1 MSIDLP
7 PEIAW
12 VARLAVGQSWPKGD
26 EDKLRALGA
35 AWYDT
40 AQQLDSITKEI
51 GPATHGVLNSISG
64 PVADQF
70 HSFTQQ
76 LQTNLPQMAEA
87 ANQIGDLGDNTGV
100 QVEYAKLMVLAQLIW
115 LAYELSTLS
124 FAAPEAIPAAIT
136 SARLIVQMILRR
148 LLVSVISGV
157 GFMVGMD
164 ALIQSIQIL
173 LLHDRTKW
181 DTDSTVQAVEG
192 GAIGG
197 AIGGILGGGLGAFA
211 PKFAGSLIGKLAVG
225 GATGVLTTATM
236 TAVFGGDADYTS
248 AITSGLVGALG
259 GGKHGRGGEEG
270 KTKIDPVNLKEIKAP
285 DLHLP
290 DVHPADVHAPD
301 VHPADV
307 HAPDV
312 HASNAAPAPIRT
324 GSGHDTAGV
333 KDPTSD
339 TRPVTVAGDTG
350 THSVGTP
357 DVRTVTTPSVAE
369 GHTTGEVTH
378 GQPDSSV
385 GTQERTTPRTT
396 DTTVETPARTTASRG
411 ETGTTTGSGLHGS
424 DTMTS
429 APTAH
434 QEVGLPGFESKPT
447 DTTVTDTRPAETPGT
462 SGITGPALADKPTT
476 TATDTNR
483 ATNSPATNSP
493 ATSGNSGTTTANQ
506 TRPAEGRAQAPAQAP
521 AQSPRVTTE
530 TGNTGTSTD
539 TRAAAPVRTSSEPTV
554 TPTESNPAPQ
564 APVDQPQTVHTPVD
578 HTPVD
583 HTPAEHVATGPVDV
597 HHAGPEHTFATP
609 DVPPPLPPHTA
620 PPEPPLPL
628 APHEPVRVDLGPIA
642 FDGGS
647 ADLTAPRQQALN
659 TTARQVADLGVR
671 NARDGGG
678 PPVVTVEGRANVL
691 DQGLPHFGKSLK
703 LGQERAEAVATAL
716 RSELKDRLE
725 TLQSDG
731 PVVLRGEDVTVVPRS
746 RGNQDFEPGSP
757 DHTGDHVAVSVEL
770 PPPPRLESDP
780 GPAHEVHEQ
789 TASAGVPEVHL
800 TEPTPTPEP
809 AARPVPKPASPDWR
823 SHLDGAPTARV
834 HTERFDPA
842 RDPLKGNAP
851 HSLAGSQ
858 TLVRSVVRR
867 VQAENGTWVRHHTV
881 ELPVHLGHSG
891 MSAGELAGVHERIQR
906 AIDDHL
912 NGGLELPRSGDQF
925 HLDLKLVA
933 GDDHPEAITIGRND
947 HQVPLD
953 QRSWNVPVD
962 PAHDDTHMPRVVH
975 EVLHYLGLKDEY
987 EDNTSLFRR
996 HGDGPAV
1003 HRDGL
1008 MGHDLSGSGEVPR
1021 RYLETIEDTVDHTA
1035 VLKDHPHGA
1044 ADAPESAT
1052 RTDLPHLDADDLA
1065 RWDAPHV
1072 LTIGKTVP
1080 DDAERSYH
1088 TIGGSLDPNSDLG
1101 RQWHDPAQRPAIVK
1115 VLKDWISAP
1124 KPSVPKADG
1133 TPRPAGS
1140 SDVLA
1145 RYYPTDDQAAAAVI
1159 ARVKSLPMVEIERA
1173 LAIDISQD
1181 PQVHAKV
1188 SDFVTNKLVPW
1199 LNQHHNDTFD
1209 TELGTT
1215 TRGLAEKPRL
1225 YLPYIDFGDKT
1236 IDQILGAPHGEGFP
1250 TLVSAIHDVAELMYN
1265 HDDLKDFVI
1274 VKEGPEDI
1282 EFRGY
1287 VLSDAPDSAT
1297 EQHYPGWTS
1306 PAGGPPFTPPPM
1318 TREPVDKT
1326 FRGRDATPNQLNPQV
1341 DTAGRLGYP
1350 ISLGP
1355 SRTTGKMIRL
1365 AHEAGAT
1372 PEEKKA
1378 LAYSLFSL
1386 WYTDYR
1392 RDITD
1397 IHRFHFV
1404 MDMAANFGV
1413 DYDPFSRPVHP
1424 VSGEDV
1430 YGPLIDRALEQHRTN
1445 AEEIQR
1451 NYVPTDPP
1459 PVVTESAPAESSSSA
1474 AAAPAQGHA
1483 QAQPGP
1489 VLDVPAIQNDPEAMA
1504 VLNQI
1509 AAAKGSKF
1517 GIPLPQA
1524 PDTYPPDSV
1533 VGRLWTRLVTE
1544 APSKAAALLGK
1555 ELRPNPDGTRTWH
1568 LVIPP
1573 KALKKLGL
1581 K

>member
-51 GPATHGVLNSISG
+51 GPATLGVRNSISG
-64 PVADQF
+64 PVAEQF
-70 HSFTQQ
+70 NAFTQQ

-115 LAYELSTLS
+115 LAYELSSLS
-124 FAAPEAIPAAIT
+124 FTAPEAVPAAIT
-136 SARLIVQMILRR
+136 SARLIIQMILRR
-148 LLVSVISGV
+148 LLVSVVSGV

-225 GATGVLTTATM
+225 GATGVITTATM
-236 TAVFGGDADYTS
+236 TAAFGGDADYTS
-248 AITSGLVGALG
+248 ALTSGLIGALG

-270 KTKIDPVNLKEIKAP
+270 KTGIDPVNLKEIKPP

-290 DVHPADVHAPD
+290 DVHTPDVHSADVHGPS
-301 VHPADV
+301 VHPTDT
-307 HAPDV
+307 
-312 HASNAAPAPIRT
+312 APAPIRT
-324 GSGHDTAGV
+324 GSGDNTAGV
-333 KDPTSD
+333 KEPTTSD
-339 TRPVTVAGDTG
+339 TRTVTVTQDTG

-357 DVRTVTTPSVAE
+357 DVRTVSTPSVSESHA
-369 GHTTGEVTH
+369 TSEVTH
-378 GQPDSSV
+378 GQTDTSV
-385 GTQERTTPRTT
+385 GTQERTSPRTT

-411 ETGTTTGSGLHGS
+411 DTGTTTGSGLHGS
-424 DTMTS
+424 ETTTS

-434 QEVGLPGFESKPT
+434 QESDLPGFETKPT
-447 DTTVTDTRPAETPGT
+447 DTNAGDTRPAETPGT
-462 SGITGPALADKPTT
+462 TGITGPAVADKPTT
-476 TATDTNR
+476 TAAGTDR
-483 ATNSPATNSP
+483 ATNTP
-493 ATSGNSGTTTANQ
+493 ATSGDSNTATTNQ
-506 TRPAEGRAQAPAQAP
+506 TRPTEGQAQAPAQAP

-530 TGNTGTSTD
+530 TSTTGTSTD
-539 TRAAAPVRTSSEPTV
+539 GRTAAPVRTTSEPTV
-554 TPTESNPAPQ
+554 THTESNPTTQ
-564 APVDQPQTVHTPVD
+564 APADQPQTVHAPVD
-578 HTPVD
+578 HTPV
-583 HTPAEHVATGPVDV
+583 EHVATGPVDV
-597 HHAGPEHTFATP
+597 HHAGPEHTFAAP
-609 DVPPPLPPHTA
+609 DVQPPLPPHTA
-620 PPEPPLPL
+620 PPEPPPPL
-628 APHEPVRVDLGPIA
+628 APHEPVRVELGPIA

-725 TLQSDG
+725 SLQSDG

-757 DHTGDHVAVSVEL
+757 EHTGDHVAVSVEL
-770 PPPPRLESDP
+770 PPPPQLESDP
-780 GPAHEVHEQ
+780 GTPHETHEQ
-789 TASAGVPEVHL
+789 SASVVVPEAHVA
-800 TEPTPTPEP
+800 EPSPEP
-809 AARPVPKPASPDWR
+809 VARPVPKPASPDWR
-823 SHLDGAPTARV
+823 SRLEGAPTARV

-906 AIDDHL
+906 AIDNHL

-947 HQVPLD
+947 QKVPLD
-953 QRSWNVPVD
+953 QRSWNVPTD
-962 PAHDDTHMPRVVH
+962 PALDGSHLPRVVH

-987 EDNTSLFRR
+987 QDPDSLFRR
-996 HGDGPAV
+996 TGDGPGV

-1035 VLKDHPHGA
+1035 VVKDHPHGA
-1044 ADAPESAT
+1044 PDAPETAT
-1052 RTDLPHLDADDLA
+1052 RTDLPHLDADDVA

-1072 LTIGKTVP
+1072 LTIEGKTP
-1080 DDAERSYH
+1080 EANAENTYSE
-1088 TIGGSLDPNSDLG
+1088 IGKSLDPDSDLG
-1101 RQWHDPAQRPAIVK
+1101 RRWHDPAERPAIVK
-1115 VLKDWISAP
+1115 VIKEWIDAP
-1124 KPSVPKADG
+1124 KPSVPRADG
-1133 TPRPAGS
+1133 SARPENS
-1140 SDVLA
+1140 SDVLS
-1145 RYYPTDDQAAAAVI
+1145 RYYPTKDQAASAVLD
-1159 ARVKSLPMVEIERA
+1159 RVKSLPMVEIEHD
-1173 LAIDISQD
+1173 LAVNISQD
-1181 PQVHAKV
+1181 PQVHGAV
-1188 SDFVTNKLVPW
+1188 SGFVTNKLVPW
-1199 LNQHHNDTFD
+1199 LANHGNTEFGA
-1209 TELGTT
+1209 ELGTT
-1215 TRGLAEKPRL
+1215 TTGLADKQRL
-1225 YLPYIDFGDKT
+1225 YLPYVDYGNKT
-1236 IDQILGAPHGEGFP
+1236 ITGILHAPGGEPFS

-1265 HDDLKDFVI
+1265 HDDLKDFVT
-1274 VKEGPEDI
+1274 VTEGPNG
-1282 EFRGY
+1282 EFKGY
-1287 VLSDAPDSAT
+1287 VLSDAPDPAA
-1297 EQHYPGWTS
+1297 EHKYPGWTS
-1306 PAGGPPFTPPPM
+1306 PAGDAPPTPPM
-1318 TREPVDKT
+1318 TREPVDKS
-1326 FRGRDATPNQLNPQV
+1326 FRGKEATPNQLNPQV

-1350 ISLGP
+1350 VSLGP

-1397 IHRFHFV
+1397 IHRYHFV

-1413 DYDPFSRPVHP
+1413 DYDPFSRPRHP
-1424 VSGEDV
+1424 VTGEDV
-1430 YGPLIDRALEQHRTN
+1430 YGPLINDALDRHRAN
-1445 AEEIQR
+1445 AEQLQR
-1451 NYVPTDPP
+1451 NYTPPTPEPP
-1459 PVVTESAPAESSSSA
+1459 AAPAASTSA
-1474 AAAPAQGHA
+1474 AASSSTA
-1483 QAQPGP
+1483 AQPGQP
-1489 VLDVPAIQNDPEAMA
+1489 NPNHPAWRQDPEAIDLLRRLMNGPVPVA
-1504 VLNQI
+1504 ELGDLTAGADNPNARAISLLNGETKAQWLVTRQQRPGQPETLVLNN
-1509 AAAKGSKF
+1509 KGK
-1517 GIPLPQA
+1517 Q
-1524 PDTYPPDSV
+1524 
-1533 VGRLWTRLVTE
+1533 
-1544 APSKAAALLGK
+1544 
-1555 ELRPNPDGTRTWH
+1555 
-1568 LVIPP
+1568 
-1573 KALKKLGL
+1573 ALKKYPLI
-1581 K
+1581 

>member
-51 GPATHGVLNSISG
+51 GPATLGVRNSISG
-64 PVADQF
+64 PVAEQF
-70 HSFTQQ
+70 NAFTQQ

-173 LLHDRTKW
+173 LLHDRTQW
-181 DTDSTVQAVEG
+181 DTASTIQAVEG

-211 PKFAGSLIGKLAVG
+211 PKFAGSMAGKLAVG
-225 GATGVLTTATM
+225 GATGVITTATM
-236 TAVFGGDADYTS
+236 TAAFGGDADYTS
-248 AITSGLVGALG
+248 ALTSGLIGALG

-270 KTKIDPVNLKEIKAP
+270 KTKIDPINLKEIKAP
-285 DLHLP
+285 DIHTP
-290 DVHPADVHAPD
+290 DVHTPDVHSADVHGPS
-301 VHPADV
+301 VHSTDT
-307 HAPDV
+307 
-312 HASNAAPAPIRT
+312 APAPIRT
-324 GSGHDTAGV
+324 SSGDDTAGV
-333 KDPTSD
+333 KEPTASD
-339 TRPVTVAGDTG
+339 TRPVTVVEDTG

-357 DVRTVTTPSVAE
+357 DVHTVNTPSVSESHA
-369 GHTTGEVTH
+369 TSEVTH
-378 GQPDSSV
+378 RQTDTSV
-385 GTQERTTPRTT
+385 GTQERTSPRTT

-424 DTMTS
+424 ETTTS

-434 QEVGLPGFESKPT
+434 QELGLPGFESKPT
-447 DTTVTDTRPAETPGT
+447 DTNVSDTRPVETPGT
-462 SGITGPALADKPTT
+462 AGATAPAVADRPT
-476 TATDTNR
+476 ASDTSR
-483 ATNSPATNSP
+483 TTNSP
-493 ATSGNSGTTTANQ
+493 ATSADSTTATANQ
-506 TRPAEGRAQAPAQAP
+506 TRPAEGQAQAPAQAP

-530 TGNTGTSTD
+530 TSNTSTSPD
-539 TRAAAPVRTSSEPTV
+539 SRTAAPVRTSSEPTV
-554 TPTESNPAPQ
+554 TQTESHPTAQ
-564 APVDQPQTVHTPVD
+564 APADQPQTVHTPVE
-578 HTPVD
+578 HAPV
-583 HTPAEHVATGPVDV
+583 EHVATGPVDV
-597 HHAGPEHTFATP
+597 HHPGAEHTLTPTAP
-609 DVPPPLPPHTA
+609 DVQPPLPPHTA
-620 PPEPPLPL
+620 PPESPVPL

-659 TTARQVADLGVR
+659 TTARHVADLSVR

-725 TLQSDG
+725 SLQSDG

-757 DHTGDHVAVSVEL
+757 EHTGDHVAVSVEL

-780 GPAHEVHEQ
+780 GPSHETHESHESTQTHEQ
-789 TASAGVPEVHL
+789 QPATVGVQ
-800 TEPTPTPEP
+800 EPTPPP
-809 AARPVPKPASPDWR
+809 AARPVREPASPDWR
-823 SHLDGAPTARV
+823 SRLNGAPTARV

-842 RDPLKGNAP
+842 RDPLTGNAP

-858 TLVRSVVRR
+858 TLIRSVVRR

-891 MSAGELAGVHERIQR
+891 LSAGELTGVHERIQR
-906 AIDDHL
+906 AIDQHL
-912 NGGLELPRSGDQF
+912 NTGLELPRSGDQF
-925 HLDLKLVA
+925 HLDLRLVA

-947 HQVPLD
+947 QKVPLD
-953 QRSWNVPVD
+953 QRSWNVPTD
-962 PAHDDTHMPRVVH
+962 PALDGTHMPRVVH

-987 EDNTSLFRR
+987 QDPDSLFRR
-996 HGDGPAV
+996 TGDGPAV
-1003 HRDGL
+1003 HSEGL

-1021 RYLETIEDTVDHTA
+1021 RYLETIEHTVDHTA
-1035 VLKDHPHGA
+1035 VVRDHPQGA
-1044 ADAPESAT
+1044 PDAPETAT
-1052 RTDLPHLDADDLA
+1052 RTDLPHLDAEDVA
-1065 RWDAPHV
+1065 RWDAPRV
-1072 LTIGKTVP
+1072 LTIEGKTP
-1080 DDAERSYH
+1080 EANAEDTYRG
-1088 TIGGSLDPNSDLG
+1088 IGEALDPNSDLG
-1101 RQWHDPAQRPAIVK
+1101 RQWHDPANRPAIVK
-1115 VLKDWISAP
+1115 VIGEWVDAP
-1124 KPSVPKADG
+1124 KPSVPRADG
-1133 TPRPAGS
+1133 SARPAGS
-1140 SDVLA
+1140 PDVLA
-1145 RYYPTDDQAAAAVI
+1145 RYYPTKDQAASAVLD
-1159 ARVKSLPMVEIERA
+1159 RVKSLPMVEVEHD
-1173 LAIDISQD
+1173 LAVNISQD
-1181 PQVHAKV
+1181 PQVHATV
-1188 SDFVTNKLVPW
+1188 SDFVTDKLVPW
-1199 LNQHHNDTFD
+1199 LANHGNTEFGA
-1209 TELGTT
+1209 ELGTT
-1215 TRGLAEKPRL
+1215 TTGLADKQRL
-1225 YLPYIDFGDKT
+1225 YLPYVDYGNKT
-1236 IDQILGAPHGEGFP
+1236 ITGILHAPGGEPFS

-1265 HDDLKDFVI
+1265 HDDLKDFVT
-1274 VKEGPEDI
+1274 VTEGPGG
-1282 EFRGY
+1282 EFKGY
-1287 VLSDAPDSAT
+1287 VLSDAPDPAA
-1297 EQHYPGWTS
+1297 EHRYPGWTS
-1306 PAGGPPFTPPPM
+1306 PAGDPPPTPPM
-1318 TREPVDKT
+1318 TREPVDKS
-1326 FRGRDATPNQLNPQV
+1326 FRGKEATPNQLNPQV
-1341 DTAGRLGYP
+1341 ETAGRLGYP
-1350 ISLGP
+1350 VSLGP

-1378 LAYSLFSL
+1378 LAFSLFSL

-1397 IHRFHFV
+1397 IHRYHFV

-1424 VSGEDV
+1424 VTGEDV
-1430 YGPLIDRALEQHRTN
+1430 YGPLINDALERHRVN
-1445 AEEIQR
+1445 AEELRQR
-1451 NYVPTDPP
+1451 YTPP
-1459 PVVTESAPAESSSSA
+1459 AGEASTSA
-1474 AAAPAQGHA
+1474 AASSSTAP
-1483 QAQPGP
+1483 AQPGP
-1489 VLDVPAIQNDPEAMA
+1489 DAPEWRQDPESLDLLRRLVDGAVGVDGLGDLNDLDGNPDA
-1504 VLNQI
+1504 RAYKLLTKGKKAQWLVTIQQRPGEPPTLVLNG
-1509 AAAKGSKF
+1509 KGK
-1517 GIPLPQA
+1517 
-1524 PDTYPPDSV
+1524 T
-1533 VGRLWTRLVTE
+1533 
-1544 APSKAAALLGK
+1544 
-1555 ELRPNPDGTRTWH
+1555 
-1568 LVIPP
+1568 
-1573 KALKKLGL
+1573 ALKKFPL
-1581 K
+1581 